1 MKKAISK
8 VKDKV
13 KLDKNLLLF
22 FMILLLI
29 GIIVGSIFVVM
40 LNKTDQNLIQEYLN
54 GFLDNIQNNKIDYWL
69 VLKNNL
75 WNILLFIS
83 VIWLLGISVIGL
95 PVIVVMFFTKAFLL
109 GFSIGSILF
118 TYKLKG
124 ILFALIYVFPGQ
136 VISLIACLVLA
147 MYAVSFS
154 IKLIHALIKK
164 KTLDFKYM
172 INRYLLIFL
181 ITFVIVVLMSLY
193 DTYLMPRLVH
203 SILSLIR

>member
-1 MKKAISK
+1 MKKVISK
-8 VKDKV
+8 VRNKV

-22 FMILLLI
+22 FIILLFI
-29 GIIVGSIFVVM
+29 GIVVGSIFVVM
-40 LNKTDQNLIQEYLN
+40 LNKSDQTLIQEYLN

-83 VIWLLGISVIGL
+83 AIWLLGISVIGL

-109 GFSIGSILF
+109 GFSIGSIVF
-118 TYKLKG
+118 TYKFKG

-136 VISLIACLVLA
+136 VISLLACLILA

-154 IKLIHALIKK
+154 IKLIHALIKR
-164 KTLDFKYM
+164 KTIDFKYM

-181 ITFVIVVLMSLY
+181 ITLTIVVIMSLY

-203 SILSLIR
+203 SILGMIR

>member
-1 MKKAISK
+1 MKKVISK
-8 VKDKV
+8 VRNKV

-22 FMILLLI
+22 FIILLFI
-29 GIIVGSIFVVM
+29 GIVVGSVFVVM
-40 LNKTDQNLIQEYLN
+40 LNKADQTLIQEYLN
-54 GFLDNIQNNKIDYWL
+54 GFLDNIQNNKIDYFL

-75 WNILLFIS
+75 WNIVLFIS

-109 GFSIGSILF
+109 GFSIGSIIF
-118 TYKLKG
+118 TYKFKG

-136 VISLIACLVLA
+136 VISLLACLILA

-154 IKLIHALIKK
+154 MKLIYALIKK
-164 KTLDFKYM
+164 KTIDFKYM

-181 ITFVIVVLMSLY
+181 ITFTIVVIMSLY

-203 SILSLIR
+203 SILSIIR

>member
-1 MKKAISK
+1 MKKIISK
-8 VKDKV
+8 VKDRV

-22 FMILLLI
+22 FIILLFI
-29 GIIVGSIFVVM
+29 GVIVGSIFVVM
-40 LNKTDQNLIQEYLN
+40 LNKADQTLIQEYLN

-95 PVIVVMFFTKAFLL
+95 PVIVVMFFTKAFIL
-109 GFSIGSILF
+109 GFSIGSIIF
-118 TYKLKG
+118 TFKLKG

-136 VISLIACLVLA
+136 VFSLLACLILS

-154 IKLIHALIKK
+154 MKLIYALIKK
-164 KTLDFKYM
+164 KTIDFKHM
-172 INRYLLIFL
+172 INRYLLIFAIVL
-181 ITFVIVVLMSLY
+181 AIVVIMSLY
-193 DTYLMPRLVH
+193 DTYLMPRLVK
-203 SILSLIR
+203 SILSIIR

>member
-1 MKKAISK
+1 MKKVISK

-22 FMILLLI
+22 FIILLLI
-29 GIIVGSIFVVM
+29 GIIVGSIFVAM
-40 LNKTDQNLIQEYLN
+40 LNKADQALIQEYLN
-54 GFLDNIQNNKIDYWL
+54 GFLDNIQNNKVDYFL

-83 VIWLLGISVIGL
+83 AIWLLGISVIGL
-95 PVIVVMFFTKAFLL
+95 PVIVVMFFTKAFIL
-109 GFSIGSILF
+109 GFSIGSIIF

-136 VISLIACLVLA
+136 VISLIACLVLS

-154 IKLIHALIKK
+154 MKLIHALVKK
-164 KTLDFKYM
+164 KTIDFKYM

-181 ITFVIVVLMSLY
+181 IAFTIVVIMSLY
-193 DTYLMPRLVH
+193 DTYLMPRLVK
-203 SILSLIR
+203 SIISLIR